1 MFIRFH
7 KPLLLEIHDSPH
19 QNFKAHHCHN
29 PKHPS
34 LACSPSASAILGD
47 QADDSNDVGFSKSA
61 NWSFHDLVVFSIC
74 LKKPRVVSIVADI
87 SCKDFSIAER
97 LCSDSCCKTH
107 TARGMRWVVD
117 ISESYTVPEVAY
129 VYNSSTWQGA
139 VMAHTS
145 NTHTHTP
152 MHTHTHTH
160 PRARALI
167 CMSHHFGKP
176 LLWNISQNLSS
187 IQNVMKHQH
196 AMKTAAWLHW
206 TISDAHLMIS
216 LSIPA

>member
-1 MFIRFH
+1 MIARIKTS
-7 KPLLLEIHDSPH
+7 KPTIVTT
-19 QNFKAHHCHN
+19 

-97 LCSDSCCKTH
+97 LCSDSCCKHIQRAACAGWWTFPNPTLSLRSHMFTTLQLGKGPSWH
-107 TARGMRWVVD
+107 TPR
-117 ISESYTVPEVAY
+117 
-129 VYNSSTWQGA
+129 
-139 VMAHTS
+139 
-145 NTHTHTP
+145 THTHTHTHP
-152 MHTHTHTH
+152 CTHTHTH